1 MHTCQ
6 NWWECSLWFRMPL
19 SKLVKFSFQT
29 MKSMG
34 VKKLNLIELA
44 QKNYASGVGVTC
56 MYANFGE
63 RGLFGFGDKTSFLI
77 CQNSLVDH
85 GLVPRVD
92 LLLLVHSR
100 KKIECNKISQKNS
113 CK

>member
-1 MHTCQ
+1 MHTRQ
-6 NWWECSLWFRMPL
+6 NWWEWPLWFRMPL

-34 VKKLNLIELA
+34 VKKLNLIKLA

-77 CQNSLVDH
+77 WSKFPCGPWTS
-85 GLVPRVD
+85 PK
-92 LLLLVHSR
+92 SR
-100 KKIECNKISQKNS
+100 STLASPLSEKN
-113 CK
+113 